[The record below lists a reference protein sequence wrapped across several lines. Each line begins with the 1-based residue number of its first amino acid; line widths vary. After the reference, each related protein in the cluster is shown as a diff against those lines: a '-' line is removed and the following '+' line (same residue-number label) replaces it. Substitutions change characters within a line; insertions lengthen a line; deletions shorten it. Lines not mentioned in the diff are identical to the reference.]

1 MGDDLLALLKQ
12 ADPDV
17 SRILA
22 SERDRQETTLE
33 LIASENHVSNAVM
46 HAAGSWMTNKYAEG
60 YPASVIT
67 EAANFMIKLK
77 ISHAI
82 AQRNSL
88 VATLQMCSLTAERM
102 PISLRLW
109 QS

>member
-1 MGDDLLALLKQ
+1 MHGYIVQMTIAPARSETSSAHITNMGDDLLALLKQ

-46 HAAGSWMTNKYAEG
+46 HAAGSWMTN
-60 YPASVIT
+60 
-67 EAANFMIKLK
+67 
-77 ISHAI
+77 
-82 AQRNSL
+82 
-88 VATLQMCSLTAERM
+88 
-102 PISLRLW
+102 
-109 QS
+109 